1 MSYKDHT
8 HAPRKNHSRVQR
20 VQKQELLHRQ
30 EQAPAPRARRVE
42 EVLPAL
48 QRAQA
53 PQGNEVMAVEVVERK
68 SFPGRVV
75 QFYHEVQDE
84 MRKVTWP
91 DRAQLKDTTIKIII
105 FVLFIG
111 AVIGLIDLAL
121 QLILV
126 QGIPS
131 LFSRQ

>member
-1 MSYKDHT
+1 MPS
-8 HAPRKNHSRVQR
+8 
-20 VQKQELLHRQ
+20 
-30 EQAPAPRARRVE
+30 
-42 EVLPAL
+42 
-48 QRAQA
+48 
-53 PQGNEVMAVEVVERK
+53 VEVVERK
-68 SFPGRVV
+68 SFPGRLV

-105 FVLFIG
+105 FVLFLGVVIG
-111 AVIGLIDLAL
+111 AIDLVL

-131 LFSRQ
+131 LFSRR

>member
-1 MSYKDHT
+1 
-8 HAPRKNHSRVQR
+8 
-20 VQKQELLHRQ
+20 
-30 EQAPAPRARRVE
+30 
-42 EVLPAL
+42 
-48 QRAQA
+48 
-53 PQGNEVMAVEVVERK
+53 MASVEVVERR
-68 SFPGRVV
+68 SLPARLT

-91 DRAQLKDTTIKIII
+91 DRAQLKDTTIKILI

-111 AVIGLIDLAL
+111 AVIGVIDVVL

-131 LFSRQ
+131 MFSKR

>member
-1 MSYKDHT
+1 
-8 HAPRKNHSRVQR
+8 
-20 VQKQELLHRQ
+20 
-30 EQAPAPRARRVE
+30 
-42 EVLPAL
+42 
-48 QRAQA
+48 
-53 PQGNEVMAVEVVERK
+53 MAVEVVERR

-91 DRAQLKDTTIKIII
+91 DRAQLQHTTINIIV

-121 QLILV
+121 QLIFV

-131 LFSRQ
+131 LFSRS

>member
-1 MSYKDHT
+1 
-8 HAPRKNHSRVQR
+8 
-20 VQKQELLHRQ
+20 
-30 EQAPAPRARRVE
+30 
-42 EVLPAL
+42 
-48 QRAQA
+48 
-53 PQGNEVMAVEVVERK
+53 MAVEVVERK
-68 SFPGRVV
+68 SFPARVA

-111 AVIGLIDLAL
+111 AVIGLIDLVL

-131 LFSRQ
+131 IFSRR

>member
-1 MSYKDHT
+1 
-8 HAPRKNHSRVQR
+8 
-20 VQKQELLHRQ
+20 
-30 EQAPAPRARRVE
+30 
-42 EVLPAL
+42 
-48 QRAQA
+48 
-53 PQGNEVMAVEVVERK
+53 MASVEVVERRNL
-68 SFPGRVV
+68 PGRVM

-111 AVIGLIDLAL
+111 AVIGVIDLIL

-126 QGIPS
+126 QGIPN
-131 LFSRQ
+131 LFSRK

>member
-1 MSYKDHT
+1 
-8 HAPRKNHSRVQR
+8 
-20 VQKQELLHRQ
+20 
-30 EQAPAPRARRVE
+30 
-42 EVLPAL
+42 
-48 QRAQA
+48 
-53 PQGNEVMAVEVVERK
+53 MAVEVVERK
-68 SFPGRVV
+68 SLPSRVV

-91 DRAQLKDTTIKIII
+91 DRSQLKDTTIKIII

-111 AVIGLIDLAL
+111 AVIGLIDLVL

-131 LFSRQ
+131 LFSRR